1 MSQYVTDENT
11 YQASKAGPAGR
22 GAVVGGVQTGA
33 GNNPSTAA
41 GLLVVGCLVGLA
53 LVRRSFRRYL

>member
-11 YQASKAGPAGR
+11 YQATKNGR
-22 GAVVGGVQTGA
+22 SQGAVVGGMQTGA

-41 GLLVVGCLVGLA
+41 GLLVIGCLVGLA